1 MVKSQTLF
9 EAQAREAA
17 ARIEAA
23 RDAGE
28 QLALPLPDEAPE
40 AGGARRG
47 RGAGRA
53 GSMLRQ
59 WAADRGFRMPE
70 DALAEMA
77 GLASREDVF
86 LAAMQRTE
94 QVLAWAQGEHG
105 RATAAQRL
113 DVFKLVF
120 TSAIRAAE
128 ALLPYGLAKVTPDAG
143 PVQATQINVYAG
155 AQGSGQA
162 GGQAGAQ
169 GGAGA
174 VQGAPQQVEARPVA
188 PRLAPP
194 PMPHQIQQNQG
205 LADAAPVHSDG
216 AIRTD
221 GASDWKGKEK

>member
-155 AQGSGQA
+155 AQASGQA
-162 GGQAGAQ
+162 
-169 GGAGA
+169 GAGA

-205 LADAAPVHSDG
+205 VAGTLPAHSDG

>member
-1 MVKSQTLF
+1 MAKASNQY

-23 RDAGE
+23 RAAGE

-40 AGGARRG
+40 GGEGRRA

-53 GSMLRQ
+53 SSMLRQ

-105 RATAAQRL
+105 RATVAQRL

-120 TSAIRAAE
+120 TSAIRSAE
-128 ALLPYGLAKVTPDAG
+128 ALLPYGLAKVTPDAA

-155 AQGSGQA
+155 GQ
-162 GGQAGAQ
+162 Q
-169 GGAGA
+169 
-174 VQGAPQQVEARPVA
+174 APQAAPQAVA
-188 PRLAPP
+188 APAQPLRLAPP
-194 PMPHQIQQNQG
+194 PMPHEIQQNQEVAG
-205 LADAAPVHSDG
+205 SAVERSDSD
-216 AIRTD
+216 IRTE
-221 GASDWKGKEK
+221 GTRS